1 MSNGVSKFRVKS
13 EGLGVIQFRND
24 IQQLREFPDPCHDT
38 LSAPSFKLPQSSC
51 MQLWEWTIRRV

>member
-24 IQQLREFPDPCHDT
+24 IQQLREFPDQCHDT
-38 LSAPSFKLPQSSC
+38 LSALPSNFLKVVAC
-51 MQLWEWTIRRV
+51 NCGEMGY